1 MAVVTLK
8 TRFDFDNMSE
18 YKRALSELNS
28 GSRVLASEMKKLKAE
43 YDGNTKSSEYLKK
56 AADIL
61 NNNILQQKDK
71 VEMLQAAVKKSINA
85 NGEASTETQKWIA
98 KLNNAEA
105 ELFKL
110 ENAAKKNNEAMSE
123 YNQVLP
129 KINSE
134 NEVLASEMRKLQA
147 EYKGNTDSVEYLRKA
162 GELLE
167 NELKNNDK
175 EIEVLSKALEESI
188 EKTGEA
194 SEETKKLTVE
204 LNNAKTKRFETTHA
218 IDENN
223 AAMQG
228 ENATMLG
235 MGDTL
240 DSLSGKF
247 GVNIPDGA
255 KKALNGIQGLST
267 GTVAAMAAA
276 ATAVVGLVKGVKELH
291 EMTLQVAADVD
302 EVITESAITGL
313 SEDTIQKL
321 KYAENLVDVSYSTIT
336 GSLTKLTKNMASA
349 QDGNEDLSESFA
361 SLGVSIEDGT
371 GHLRSSEEVF
381 YDLIDALGAVENDTE
396 RDAIAMELLGKSAQD
411 LNPLIKSGSDVL
423 RELGEEAENT
433 GYVLDE
439 SQIKKLGEVD
449 DAYQRMQLQ
458 IEANRKQLAADFA
471 PAAQKAMEVFTE
483 WTGKAGKALV
493 DSGILKNL
501 ASAGES
507 LLDMLDSIG
516 DTIGQ
521 IPILKDAFKGLGT
534 VLGGIAQLAA
544 VIADAFDV
552 IAGLFSLRNGGGQ
565 RIATALGFNYDIG
578 QASNLQRVRMQQDGT
593 WDMYSEFYAGRNAS
607 GNDNWRGG
615 LTYISESGPEMAV
628 LPSGTKIYSA
638 QDTRAVMGGDTF
650 YVTIDAHNVREFM
663 DIVKMAHSAR
673 LRGRMA

>member
-1 MAVVTLK
+1 MATRTLK
-8 TRFDFDNMSE
+8 TRLEFDGEKE
-18 YKRALSELNS
+18 YKQALSELNT
-28 GSRVLASEMKKLKAE
+28 GSRTLATEMK
-43 YDGNTKSSEYLKK
+43 
-56 AADIL
+56 
-61 NNNILQQKDK
+61 
-71 VEMLQAAVKKSINA
+71 
-85 NGEASTETQKWIA
+85 
-98 KLNNAEA
+98 
-105 ELFKL
+105 
-110 ENAAKKNNEAMSE
+110 
-123 YNQVLP
+123 
-129 KINSE
+129 
-134 NEVLASEMRKLQA
+134 KLQA
-147 EYKGNTDSVEYLRKA
+147 EYKGNTDSVEYLNKQ
-162 GELLE
+162 G
-167 NELKNNDK
+167 
-175 EIEVLSKALEESI
+175 EVLNQMLLQQKDKV
-188 EKTGEA
+188 EKLREAVQKSAEAHGEA
-194 SEETKKLTVE
+194 DASTQKWIQQ
-204 LNNAKTKRFETTHA
+204 LNNAEAEMFNLEHA
-218 IDENN
+218 IDDNNEALQEENT
-223 AAMQG
+223 
-228 ENATMLG
+228 TMLG
-235 MGDTL
+235 LGDTV
-240 DSLSGKF
+240 DSLAGKF

-276 ATAVVGLVKGVKELH
+276 ATAVVGLVEGVKKLH
-291 EMTLQVAADVD
+291 EMTLEVAGDVD
-302 EVITESAITGL
+302 EIITESAVTGL

-336 GSLTKLTKNMASA
+336 GSLTKLIKNMASA

-439 SQIKKLGEVD
+439 YQIKKLGEVD

-471 PAAQKAMEVFTE
+471 PAAKEAMEVFTE

-516 DTIGQ
+516 DIIGQ
-521 IPILKDAFKGLGT
+521 IPILKDAFKALGT

-552 IAGLFSLRNGGGQ
+552 IAGIFTWDWNRVG
-565 RIATALGFNYDIG
+565 TAIGLNYSDG
-578 QASNLQRVRMQQDGT
+578 QASNLQKARMQQDGT
-593 WDMYSEFYAGRNAS
+593 WDTYNEYYLNKRRIQMLEAAGLQTVITENGAMIAGHNAS
-607 GNDNWRGG
+607 GNSNWRGG
-615 LTYISESGPEMAV
+615 LTYLNESGQELAV
-628 LPSGTKIYSA
+628 LPSGTQILNT
-638 QDTRAVMGGDTF
+638 QDTRRAMGGDTF
-650 YVTIDAHNVREFM
+650 YVTIDAHNVKDFM
-663 DIVKMAHSAR
+663 DVVEMANSAR

>member
-1 MAVVTLK
+1 MATRTLK
-8 TRFDFDNMSE
+8 TRLEFDGEKE
-18 YKRALSELNS
+18 YKQALSELNT
-28 GSRVLASEMKKLKAE
+28 GSRTLASEMK
-43 YDGNTKSSEYLKK
+43 
-56 AADIL
+56 
-61 NNNILQQKDK
+61 
-71 VEMLQAAVKKSINA
+71 
-85 NGEASTETQKWIA
+85 
-98 KLNNAEA
+98 
-105 ELFKL
+105 
-110 ENAAKKNNEAMSE
+110 
-123 YNQVLP
+123 
-129 KINSE
+129 
-134 NEVLASEMRKLQA
+134 KLQA
-147 EYKGNTDSVEYLRKA
+147 EYKGNTDSVEYLNKQ
-162 GELLE
+162 G
-167 NELKNNDK
+167 
-175 EIEVLSKALEESI
+175 EVLNQMLLQQKDKV
-188 EKTGEA
+188 EKLREAVQKSADAHGEA
-194 SEETKKLTVE
+194 DASTQKWIQQ
-204 LNNAKTKRFETTHA
+204 LNNAEAEMYNLEHA
-218 IDENN
+218 IDDNN
-223 AAMQG
+223 AALQG
-228 ENATMLG
+228 ENTTMLG
-235 MGDTL
+235 LGDTV
-240 DSLSGKF
+240 DSLAGKF
-247 GVNIPDGA
+247 GINIPDGA
-255 KKALNGIQGLST
+255 KKALNGMQGLSA

-291 EMTLQVAADVD
+291 EMTLQAAADVD
-302 EVITESAITGL
+302 EIITESAVTGL

-349 QDGNEDLSESFA
+349 QDGNAALNESFA
-361 SLGVSIEDGT
+361 KLGVSITDSS

-381 YDLIDALGAVENDTE
+381 YDLVDALGAVENDTE

-501 ASAGES
+501 AAAGES

-516 DTIGQ
+516 DTITQ
-521 IPILKDAFKGLGT
+521 IPILKDAFKALGT

-552 IAGLFSLRNGGGQ
+552 IAGLFSLRNGGGE
-565 RIATALGFNYDIG
+565 RIMTAMGFNYGEG

-607 GNDNWRGG
+607 GNSNWRGG
-615 LTYISESGPEMAV
+615 LTYINENGPEMAV
-628 LPSGTKIYSA
+628 LPSGTQILNT
-638 QDTRAVMGGDTF
+638 QDTRRAMGGDTF
-650 YVTIDAHNVREFM
+650 YVTIDAHNVKDFM
-663 DIVKMAHSAR
+663 DVVEMANSAR

>member
-1 MAVVTLK
+1 MATRTLK
-8 TRFDFDNMSE
+8 TRLEFDGEKE
-18 YKRALSELNS
+18 YKQALSELNT
-28 GSRVLASEMKKLKAE
+28 GSRTLATEMK
-43 YDGNTKSSEYLKK
+43 
-56 AADIL
+56 
-61 NNNILQQKDK
+61 
-71 VEMLQAAVKKSINA
+71 
-85 NGEASTETQKWIA
+85 
-98 KLNNAEA
+98 
-105 ELFKL
+105 
-110 ENAAKKNNEAMSE
+110 
-123 YNQVLP
+123 
-129 KINSE
+129 
-134 NEVLASEMRKLQA
+134 KLQA
-147 EYKGNTDSVEYLRKA
+147 EYKGNTDSVEYLNKQ
-162 GELLE
+162 GEILNQMLLQQ
-167 NELKNNDK
+167 KDK
-175 EIEVLSKALEESI
+175 V
-188 EKTGEA
+188 EKLREAVQKSADAHGEA
-194 SEETKKLTVE
+194 DASTQKWIQQ
-204 LNNAKTKRFETTHA
+204 LNSAEAEMYNLEHA
-218 IDENN
+218 IDDNN
-223 AAMQG
+223 AALQG
-228 ENATMLG
+228 ENTTMLG
-235 MGDTL
+235 LGDTV
-240 DSLSGKF
+240 DSLAGKF

-291 EMTLQVAADVD
+291 EMTLQAAADVD
-302 EVITESAITGL
+302 EIITESAVTGL

-349 QDGNEDLSESFA
+349 QDGNAALNESFA
-361 SLGVSIEDGT
+361 KLGVSITDSS

-381 YDLIDALGAVENDTE
+381 YDLVDALGAVENDTE

-501 ASAGES
+501 AAAGES

-516 DTIGQ
+516 DTITQ
-521 IPILKDAFKGLGT
+521 IPILKDAFKALGT

-607 GNDNWRGG
+607 GNSNWRGG
-615 LTYISESGPEMAV
+615 LTYINESGPELAV
-628 LPSGTKIYSA
+628 LPSGTQILNT
-638 QDTRAVMGGDTF
+638 QDTRRAMGGDTF
-650 YVTIDAHNVREFM
+650 YVTIDAHNVKDFM
-663 DIVKMAHSAR
+663 DVVEMANSAR

>member
-1 MAVVTLK
+1 MATRTLK

-43 YDGNTKSSEYLKK
+43 YDGNTKSSEYLNKQGE
-56 AADIL
+56 IL
-61 NNNILQQKDK
+61 NQMLLQQKDK
-71 VEMLQAAVKKSINA
+71 VEKLREAVQKSVDA
-85 NGEASTETQKWIA
+85 HGEADASTQKWIQQ
-98 KLNNAEA
+98 LNNAEA
-105 ELFKL
+105 EMYNL
-110 ENAAKKNNEAMSE
+110 E
-123 YNQVLP
+123 
-129 KINSE
+129 
-134 NEVLASEMRKLQA
+134 
-147 EYKGNTDSVEYLRKA
+147 
-162 GELLE
+162 
-167 NELKNNDK
+167 
-175 EIEVLSKALEESI
+175 
-188 EKTGEA
+188 
-194 SEETKKLTVE
+194 
-204 LNNAKTKRFETTHA
+204 HA
-218 IDENN
+218 IDDNN
-223 AAMQG
+223 AALQG
-228 ENATMLG
+228 ENNTMLG
-235 MGDTL
+235 LGDTV
-240 DSLSGKF
+240 DSLAGKF

-276 ATAVVGLVKGVKELH
+276 ATAVVGLVEGVKKLH
-291 EMTLQVAADVD
+291 EMTLEVAGDVD
-302 EVITESAITGL
+302 EIITESAVTGL

-471 PAAQKAMEVFTE
+471 PAAKEAMEVFTE

-521 IPILKDAFKGLGT
+521 IPILKDAFKALGT

-552 IAGLFSLRNGGGQ
+552 IAGIFTWDWNRVG
-565 RIATALGFNYDIG
+565 TAIGLNYSDG
-578 QASNLQRVRMQQDGT
+578 QASNLQKARMQQDGT
-593 WDMYSEFYAGRNAS
+593 WDTYNEYYLNKRRIQVLEAAGLQTVITENGAMIAGHNAS
-607 GNDNWRGG
+607 GNSNWRGG
-615 LTYISESGPEMAV
+615 LTYINESGPELAV
-628 LPSGTKIYSA
+628 LPSGTQIYNA
-638 QDTRAVMGGDTF
+638 QETRALSGDTF
-650 YVTIDAHNVREFM
+650 YITIDAASVKEFN
-663 DIVKMAHSAR
+663 DIVDMAKSAR
-673 LRGRMA
+673 VRGRMR

>member
-1 MAVVTLK
+1 MAVRTLK
-8 TRFDFDNMSE
+8 TRFEFDNMSE
-18 YKRALSELNS
+18 YKQALSELNS
-28 GSRVLASEMKKLKAE
+28 GSRVLASEMKKLQAE
-43 YDGNTKSSEYLKK
+43 YKGQTTSTEYLTK
-56 AADIL
+56 ANEIL
-61 NNNILQQKDK
+61 ERDLLNQKDK
-71 VEMLQAAVKKSINA
+71 VEELRAAVKKSVET
-85 NGEASTETQKWIA
+85 NGEASTTTQEWIV

-105 ELFKL
+105 KMYDL
-110 ENAAKKNNEAMSE
+110 E
-123 YNQVLP
+123 
-129 KINSE
+129 
-134 NEVLASEMRKLQA
+134 
-147 EYKGNTDSVEYLRKA
+147 
-162 GELLE
+162 
-167 NELKNNDK
+167 
-175 EIEVLSKALEESI
+175 
-188 EKTGEA
+188 
-194 SEETKKLTVE
+194 
-204 LNNAKTKRFETTHA
+204 HA
-218 IDENN
+218 IDDNN
-223 AAMQG
+223 AALQG
-228 ENATMLG
+228 ENTTMLG
-235 MGDTL
+235 LGDTV
-240 DSLSGKF
+240 DSLAGKF
-247 GVNIPDGA
+247 GINIPDGA
-255 KKALNGIQGLST
+255 KKALNGVQGLSA

-291 EMTLQVAADVD
+291 EMTLQAAADVD
-302 EVITESAITGL
+302 EIITESAITGL

-349 QDGNEDLSESFA
+349 QDGNAALNESFA
-361 SLGVSIEDGT
+361 KLGVSITDSS

-381 YDLIDALGAVENDTE
+381 YDLVDALGAVENDTE

-483 WTGKAGKALV
+483 WTGKAGKSLV

-521 IPILKDAFKGLGT
+521 IPILKDEFKGLGV

-552 IAGLFSLRNGGGQ
+552 IAGLFSLRNGGLE
-565 RIATALGFNYDIG
+565 RIGTALGLNYDIG

-593 WDMYSEFYAGRNAS
+593 WEMYDSFYAGRNAS
-607 GNDNWRGG
+607 GNSNWRGG
-615 LTYISESGPEMAV
+615 LTYLNESGPELAV
-628 LPSGTKIYSA
+628 LPSGTQIYNA
-638 QDTRAVMGGDTF
+638 QETRALSGDTF
-650 YVTIDAHNVREFM
+650 YITIDAASVKEFN
-663 DIVKMAHSAR
+663 DIVDMAKSAR
-673 LRGRMA
+673 VRGRMR

>member
-1 MAVVTLK
+1 MAVRTLK
-8 TRFDFDNMSE
+8 TRFEFDNMSE
-18 YKRALSELNS
+18 YKQALGELNS

-56 AADIL
+56 AGEVL
-61 NNNILQQKDK
+61 NNQLLQQKDK
-71 VEMLQAAVKKSINA
+71 IELLKNAVKHSVDE
-85 NGEASTETQKWIA
+85 NGEASTATQEWIV

-105 ELFKL
+105 E
-110 ENAAKKNNEAMSE
+110 M
-123 YNQVLP
+123 YD
-129 KINSE
+129 
-134 NEVLASEMRKLQA
+134 LQ
-147 EYKGNTDSVEYLRKA
+147 
-162 GELLE
+162 
-167 NELKNNDK
+167 
-175 EIEVLSKALEESI
+175 
-188 EKTGEA
+188 
-194 SEETKKLTVE
+194 
-204 LNNAKTKRFETTHA
+204 HA
-218 IDENN
+218 IEENN

-228 ENATMLG
+228 ENNTMLG
-235 MGDTL
+235 LGDTV
-240 DSLSGKF
+240 DSLAGKF
-247 GVNIPDGA
+247 GINIPDGA
-255 KKALNGIQGLST
+255 KKALNGVQGLSA

-291 EMTLQVAADVD
+291 EMTLQAAADVD
-302 EVITESAITGL
+302 EIITESAITGL

-349 QDGNEDLSESFA
+349 QDGNAALNESFA
-361 SLGVSIEDGT
+361 KLGVSIADSS

-381 YDLIDALGAVENDTE
+381 YDLVDALGTVENDTE

-471 PAAQKAMEVFTE
+471 PAAQKAMEIFTE

-516 DTIGQ
+516 DTITQ
-521 IPILKDAFKGLGT
+521 IPLLKDAFKALGT
-534 VLGGIAQLAA
+534 VLGGVAQLAA

-552 IAGLFSLRNGGGQ
+552 IAGLFSLGNGGGQ
-565 RIATALGFNYDIG
+565 RIMTALGFNYDIG
-578 QASNLQRVRMQQDGT
+578 EASNLQRVRMQQDGT
-593 WDMYSEFYAGRNAS
+593 WELYDSFYAGRNAS
-607 GNDNWRGG
+607 GNANWRGG
-615 LTYISESGPEMAV
+615 LTYLNENGPEMAV
-628 LPSGTKIYSA
+628 LPSGTQILNT
-638 QDTRAVMGGDTF
+638 QDTRRAIGGDTF
-650 YVTIDAHNVREFM
+650 YVTIDAHNVRDFM
-663 DIVKMAHSAR
+663 DVVEMANSAR